1 MTGRRF
7 SAKEAERWGLV
18 QLVVAPD
25 ELLDAALG
33 LARELSANA
42 PLAVQGVKRAVNVIA
57 GRGFEDA
64 SRFEA
69 LSSSV
74 LWSSDDV
81 YAGFAAKARKEQADF
96 EGK

>member
-7 SAKEAERWGLV
+7 GAEDAERWGLV

-25 ELLDAALG
+25 ELRPTAEG
-33 LARELSANA
+33 LARELAANA

-57 GRGFEDA
+57 GQGFEGA

-81 YAGFAAKARKEQADF
+81 YTGFAAKARKEQATF